1 MKRLLLS
8 VACAMMLCSV
18 ASAKG
23 VSIEALRVCHLE
35 KPIAIDTPTP
45 SFSWQIH
52 SAKAGDEQTSYRI
65 MVASSEELL
74 ARGEADV
81 WDSGT
86 VESEQSVQ
94 VVYRGEPLASRH
106 QYWWQVELTTAL
118 SRKVVRSEVSRF
130 GIGII
135 DAEDIAGEFIGVEG
149 SGARAVMLR
158 QSFEVEQKFDAALMH
173 L

>member
-1 MKRLLLS
+1 MKRLLLA

-35 KPIAIDTPTP
+35 KPLAIDTPTP

-86 VESEQSVQ
+86 VESTWA
-94 VVYRGEPLASRH
+94 ASATR
-106 QYWWQVELTTAL
+106 
-118 SRKVVRSEVSRF
+118 RR
-130 GIGII
+130 
-135 DAEDIAGEFIGVEG
+135 
-149 SGARAVMLR
+149 
-158 QSFEVEQKFDAALMH
+158 LMS
-173 L
+173 